1 MGLVSFVIISFFV
14 RFDQQIINNITTH
27 DISDNGSSRNM
38 MDNRGGKR
46 DEERRSLFLAS
57 RNYMYDPS
65 MATTTA
71 WSHQNQQQITRP
83 PPFLDSRRESQAST
97 SQYTTSR
104 RRSSASIAGNTL
116 YLSTTV
122 RTYCPSLFNAFLT
135 NTPTTSLMALDVQME
150 ANNELEQQLEQQHRR
165 RNSSTSTRYSFP
177 QAPPPLGL
185 VLSYIPTID
194 TSLSVFSALLVSNGT
209 NLEEAEEGDNIG
221 IILPDKSILKS
232 LLVYTFMIS
241 ILLYGIAHSMISQF
255 LFLLLKTLGMNPFII
270 GLTGPIGGM
279 AEVMTFRF
287 SRQVRLYVLHLFLN

>member
-1 MGLVSFVIISFFV
+1 
-14 RFDQQIINNITTH
+14 
-27 DISDNGSSRNM
+27 M